1 MPPVIGVK
9 RKHREGNKEYGLP
22 LTQDTKHPPTP
33 AWRYQCQ
40 SPQSTVTIKCAIYGT
55 CDPCS
60 IFTAAEGMTA
70 LTL

>member
-1 MPPVIGVK
+1 MA
-9 RKHREGNKEYGLP
+9 P
-22 LTQDTKHPPTP
+22 LILKTLHIHPTSLEIPL
-33 AWRYQCQ
+33 
-40 SPQSTVTIKCAIYGT
+40 SIKTVHNYNQMYET